1 MVEKISTLGL
11 QLISASNLS
20 GGQSLLSK
28 LSQQLTTGKYSEN
41 LSDYSSSS
49 AQKLLNFN
57 STINQQNGFLAVID
71 TLTPRL
77 EIYNSALDGIEDT
90 VSEASTTIL
99 SAATYDADDVAALQE
114 SIEGY
119 MSDISYYLN
128 QKVGD
133 RYLFSGTR
141 YDQEPVISGS
151 DMAALPSPP
160 TEVPPYLYTDPNVP
174 AYDQQFGD
182 GFTHAEAYV
191 HDTVKIDTTKDL
203 AYGVSSNDDGFQQV
217 IMGLR
222 WAYAATQDET
232 NYEAYMDIARDL
244 LSDGLSNVRATHTSV
259 TNAYNT
265 LNNTAD
271 TITTK
276 ISSLTDQVDNIEN
289 VDVNEVSVKITVLEA
304 QLEASY
310 AVTAK
315 MVSLSIL
322 DYL

>member
-11 QLISASNLS
+11 QLVSASNLS
-20 GGQSLLSK
+20 SGQALLSK

-57 STINQQNGFLAVID
+57 STVNQQNGFLNVID
-71 TLTPRL
+71 NLTPRVK
-77 EIYNSALDGIEDT
+77 IYDSALTGIEDT
-90 VSEASTTIL
+90 VSDATTTLL
-99 SAATYDADDVAALQE
+99 SSATYDADNIATLQT

-119 MSDISYYLN
+119 MSDMSYYLN
-128 QKVGD
+128 QKVGE
-133 RYLFSGTR
+133 RYIFSGTR
-141 YDQEPVISGS
+141 YDQEPVISGEA
-151 DMAALPSPP
+151 MTALPSPP
-160 TEVPPYLYTDPNVP
+160 TELPPYVYTDPNVP

-182 GFTHAEAYV
+182 GFTHADAYV

-203 AYGVSSNDDGFQQV
+203 EYGVSSDDEGFQQV

-222 WAYAATQDET
+222 WAYAATQDEA
-232 NYEAYMDIARDL
+232 NYEAYMEIARDL
-244 LSDGLSNVRATHTSV
+244 LSEGLSNVRAIHTGV
-259 TNAYNT
+259 TNSYNT

-271 TITTK
+271 TISTK
-276 ISSLTDQVDNIEN
+276 ISNLTDQVDNIEN